1 MNGTDTTRTSPMP
14 NQPDTEQTV
23 LQANPMSEYEKFLF
37 DFKVFLVILSVLT
50 EAEIQNVRQ
59 HVEAYRRQPDSTPEH
74 HRPTIAGP
82 SEFLINYPQP
92 STQLRRLSR
101 IVSHCQQS
109 GSIYIVFSTITGLE
123 VKQSYSDQCGWVVQL
138 WF

>member
-1 MNGTDTTRTSPMP
+1 MNRTDATPASLMP

-50 EAEIQNVRQ
+50 EVEI
-59 HVEAYRRQPDSTPEH
+59 
-74 HRPTIAGP
+74 
-82 SEFLINYPQP
+82 LINYPQP

-123 VKQSYSDQCGWVVQL
+123 AKQSYSDQCGWVVQL